1 MNEPTNEQMKNE
13 AKVKQVICEIGRK
26 VYEKGFGA
34 ANDGNISVRLSSNE
48 IWITPTG
55 VSKGALQPDMLVKV
69 NLLGEVLEGELRPT
83 SEMKMHLKVYEMR
96 PDIGGIV
103 HVHPPYATAFAIA
116 GLPLDA
122 ATLPESVVLLGTIP
136 VAKYATPS
144 TQALPESIAPHVM
157 NHQGVLLENH
167 GALTWGKD
175 IQSAYYLMES
185 LEFTAKINWIAR
197 QMNGTRQL
205 SVERVEELVAL
216 REKMGLQGETPTGV
230 ICPPGMDVCFPSE
243 HATTPVQPLA
253 VKIDEQQMEEII
265 TRVTKA
271 VISQLQP
278 PANKIEGTS

>member
-1 MNEPTNEQMKNE
+1 MNEPTNEQMQKE
-13 AKVKQVICEIGRK
+13 AKIKQDICEIGRK

-34 ANDGNISVRLSSNE
+34 ANDGNISVRLSTNE

-55 VSKGALQPDMLVKV
+55 VSKGALQPEMLVKV
-69 NLLGEVLEGELRPT
+69 NGQGEVLEGELRPT

-116 GLPLDA
+116 GLPLDF

-144 TQALPESIAPHVM
+144 TQALPESIASHVM

-175 IQSAYYLMES
+175 LQTAYYLMES

-197 QMNGTRQL
+197 QMNGAREL
-205 SVERVEELVAL
+205 SVERVQELVAL
-216 REKMGLQGETPTGV
+216 REKMGFMGETPAGV
-230 ICPPGMDVCFPSE
+230 ICPPGIDVCSASQQSTSIKE
-243 HATTPVQPLA
+243 SQPLT
-253 VKIDEQQMEEII
+253 VKIDEQQMEQIVN
-265 TRVTKA
+265 RVTEA
-271 VISQLQP
+271 VISRLQLP
-278 PANKIEGTS
+278 KIK

>member
-1 MNEPTNEQMKNE
+1 MTEPAYKQMKDE
-13 AKVKQVICEIGRK
+13 AKIKQDICEIGRK

-34 ANDGNISVRLSSNE
+34 ANDGNISVRLSANE

-69 NLLGEVLEGELRPT
+69 NLQGEVLEGGLQPT

-116 GLPLDA
+116 GIPLDF

-136 VAKYATPS
+136 LAKYATPS
-144 TQALPESIAPHVM
+144 THALPESIAPHIM

-175 IQSAYYLMES
+175 LQTAYYLMES
-185 LEFTAKINWIAR
+185 LEFTAKINWIAS
-197 QMNGTRQL
+197 QMNGAREL
-205 SVERVEELVAL
+205 SVERVQELVAL
-216 REKMGLQGETPTGV
+216 REKMGLMGETPTGV
-230 ICPPGMDVCFPSE
+230 ICPPGVDVCSVNKQAISMKEP
-243 HATTPVQPLA
+243 QPLT
-253 VKIDEQQMEEII
+253 VKLDEQQMEELVS
-265 TRVTKA
+265 RVTKA
-271 VISQLQP
+271 VISQLQHS
-278 PANKIEGTS
+278 KLE